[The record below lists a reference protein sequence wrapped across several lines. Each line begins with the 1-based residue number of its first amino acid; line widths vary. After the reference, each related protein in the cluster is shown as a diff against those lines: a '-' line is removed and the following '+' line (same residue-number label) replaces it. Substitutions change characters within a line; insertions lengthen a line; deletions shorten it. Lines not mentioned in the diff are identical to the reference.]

1 MDSAYYN
8 STEPLMTAKHS
19 HIIKSIVTALVV
31 TLFFSC
37 ENKFSD
43 VQKVGVLQNQ
53 PIGEA
58 EHIDLKYTELVGD
71 SVHVKANLISSK
83 MLDYSNRDFSFSEF
97 PEGILLKVYDD
108 EGKITTITSNYA
120 IFYTDTDII
129 DLRDNVTITTHDG
142 EVLETEQL
150 YYNEKLEWVFTNQ
163 PWVFTQASGVKHG
176 VGFDSDKDFKNFQML
191 EMGGDFE
198 LDN

>member
-1 MDSAYYN
+1 MRS
-8 STEPLMTAKHS
+8 KFS
-19 HIIKSIVTALVV
+19 HNILSIVTALVV

-37 ENKFSD
+37 ENDFSE

-58 EHIDLKYTELVGD
+58 EKIDLKYTEIVED
-71 SVHVKANLISSK
+71 SVHLKANLISPR

-108 EGKITTITSNYA
+108 AGKITTITSEYA
-120 IFYTDTDII
+120 IFYSDTDII
-129 DLRDNVTITTHDG
+129 DLRENVTITTHDG
-142 EVLETEQL
+142 EVLKTDQL

-163 PWVFTQASGVKHG
+163 PWVFTRAAGPMHG

>member
-1 MDSAYYN
+1 
-8 STEPLMTAKHS
+8 MTIKHLY
-19 HIIKSIVTALVV
+19 IVRNTVTAFVV

-37 ENKFSD
+37 ENDFGD
-43 VQKVGVLQNQ
+43 VQKIGVLQNQ

-58 EHIDLKYTELVGD
+58 KQIDLKYTELIED
-71 SVHVKANLISSK
+71 TVHLKANLISPK

-108 EGKITTITSNYA
+108 DGKITTITSRYA
-120 IFYTDTDII
+120 IFYSDTDII
-129 DLRDNVTITTHDG
+129 DLRDDVTITTHSG
-142 EVLETEQL
+142 EVLKTNQL

-163 PWVFTQASGVKHG
+163 PWVFTQASGTKYG
-176 VGFDSDKDFKNFQML
+176 VGFDSDKDFKNFEML

>member
-1 MDSAYYN
+1 MRIRY
-8 STEPLMTAKHS
+8 S
-19 HIIKSIVTALVV
+19 HNILNIVTAFVV

-37 ENKFSD
+37 ENDFSE
-43 VQKVGVLQNQ
+43 VQKVGVFQNQ

-58 EHIDLKYTELVGD
+58 VDIDLKYTEIVND
-71 SVHVKANLISSK
+71 SVHLKANLISPK

-97 PEGILLKVYDD
+97 PDGILLKVYDD
-108 EGKITTITSNYA
+108 NGNMTTITSEYA
-120 IFYTDTDII
+120 IFYSDTDMI
-129 DLRDNVTITTHDG
+129 DLRKNVTIITHDG
-142 EVLETEQL
+142 EILETNQL
-150 YYNEKLEWVFTNQ
+150 YYNEKLEWVFTNE
-163 PWVFTQASGVKHG
+163 PWVFTRDAGPMHG